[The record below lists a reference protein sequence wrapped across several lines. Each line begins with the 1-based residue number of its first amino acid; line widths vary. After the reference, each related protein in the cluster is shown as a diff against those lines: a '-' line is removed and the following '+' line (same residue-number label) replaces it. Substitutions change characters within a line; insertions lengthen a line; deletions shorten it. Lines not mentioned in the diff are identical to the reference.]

1 MAPAPRDTYFENEVL
16 TATPQKLHLMLIE
29 AAIRLG
35 NQTLEHWRDGR
46 EAQALDSILRCQR
59 ILAEMISGLRPAQM
73 PELVGK
79 VASVYI
85 FAYRTVFQ
93 AQLQRNSVLLA
104 DALRVLEIERE
115 TWRQVCEQL
124 GSNRPKSGSIPAPHS
139 AGAVSRFSLEA

>member
-1 MAPAPRDTYFENEVL
+1 MAPAPHETYFANEVL

-35 NQTLEHWRDGR
+35 NQTLEHWREGR
-46 EAQALDSILRCQR
+46 DTQASESIVRCQR
-59 ILAEMISGLRPAQM
+59 ILAEMLKGLRPKQM

-85 FAYRTVFQ
+85 FLYRSFVQ
-93 AQLQRNSVLLA
+93 AQLQRDPVQLN

-115 TWRQVCEQL
+115 TWRKVCEQL
-124 GSNRPKSGSIPAPHS
+124 GSRQSPSSFISAPHVS
-139 AGAVSRFSLEA
+139 PTSRFDLEA

>member
-1 MAPAPRDTYFENEVL
+1 MGSAAHDQYFANEVL

-46 EAQALDSILRCQR
+46 ETQAIESILRCQR
-59 ILAEMISGLRPAQM
+59 ILAEMLKGLRPAQM
-73 PELVGK
+73 PELIGK

-85 FAYRTVFQ
+85 FVYRSIIQ
-93 AQLQRNSVLLA
+93 AQLQHDPNQMA

-124 GSNRPKSGSIPAPHS
+124 GS
-139 AGAVSRFSLEA
+139 

>member
-46 EAQALDSILRCQR
+46 EAQAIDSILRCQR
-59 ILAEMISGLRPAQM
+59 ILAEMLAGLRPAQM

-85 FAYRTVFQ
+85 FVYRTIFQ
-93 AQLQRNSVLLA
+93 AQRQRDPAQLA

-115 TWRQVCEQL
+115 TWRKVCEQL
-124 GSNRPKSGSIPAPHS
+124 GGTRSSTGFIPAPHS
-139 AGAVSRFSLEA
+139 VASRFSLEA

>member
-1 MAPAPRDTYFENEVL
+1 MAPAPRDTYFENDVL

-35 NQTLEHWRDGR
+35 NQTLEHWREGR
-46 EAQALDSILRCQR
+46 ESQALEAILRCQR
-59 ILAEMISGLRPAQM
+59 ILAEMLKGLRPAQM

-85 FAYRTVFQ
+85 FLYRSIVQ
-93 AQLQRNSVLLA
+93 AQLQRDPLRLT

-124 GSNRPKSGSIPAPHS
+124 GSNRPSANSIPAPHS
-139 AGAVSRFSLEA
+139 AASRLSLEA